1 MQATAARWLTL
12 SFGASMLL
20 AGCSGDARSP
30 IIDGGGVPGSCEVD
44 NGGCSITPM
53 VACGT
58 SDRGVVCGACPSDYR
73 GDGRVC
79 TSLIRVDEC
88 ARGSDN
94 CAATAMCV
102 NTPGAYICTCHR
114 GFAGNGVTCAHVGCE
129 AAADCDDDV
138 ACTVDSCSASGSCL
152 HAPTSALC
160 GAETSCNP
168 VSGCV
173 AGAACSSPADCADSD
188 PCTLETC
195 NASTGTCEFQ
205 VADSDQDGEVPWV
218 CGGTDCNDAD
228 DDVGS
233 SRLETCGNRVDDDC
247 DGVVDND
254 ATLLSDPLTLLSSE
268 SHCGACGRA
277 CAQGETCNQGAC
289 LGCPSTP
296 GAPCCGAAC
305 VSTDTCSATGAPS
318 LYRIDMLRV
327 PSAAEAEAGAIVG
340 HDLDDAWNACGAP
353 DYAGS
358 VDNSLIDLVGLLAWL
373 NRADPYSFQDEI
385 SASLDCVASGPTC
398 ARLDLFVLVQTG
410 TGCLRIEIQ
419 DAAGNTLDG
428 PFAGTPS
435 AGGDFIGRAS
445 SFTLAIP
452 QRTAAGTVML
462 NFRIYDVTVSGTL
475 SQESLTNLIVGGA
488 MDPTDLGNMLVA
500 LIPIIGGGVNYQD
513 HLSTVP
519 DVLSDLFVGSFCSR
533 MSVGLLGSG
542 SLVPD

>member
-218 CGGTDCNDAD
+218 WWHGLQRRRRRR
-228 DDVGS
+228 
-233 SRLETCGNRVDDDC
+233 RLEPPRDLRQPG
-247 DGVVDND
+247 
-254 ATLLSDPLTLLSSE
+254 
-268 SHCGACGRA
+268 GR
-277 CAQGETCNQGAC
+277 
-289 LGCPSTP
+289 
-296 GAPCCGAAC
+296 
-305 VSTDTCSATGAPS
+305 
-318 LYRIDMLRV
+318 RLRRRR
-327 PSAAEAEAGAIVG
+327 GQRR
-340 HDLDDAWNACGAP
+340 D
-353 DYAGS
+353 
-358 VDNSLIDLVGLLAWL
+358 
-373 NRADPYSFQDEI
+373 
-385 SASLDCVASGPTC
+385 ASLRPVDAPELGVSLRSVRAS
-398 ARLDLFVLVQTG
+398 
-410 TGCLRIEIQ
+410 LR
-419 DAAGNTLDG
+419 
-428 PFAGTPS
+428 
-435 AGGDFIGRAS
+435 AGGDLQPGRVPRVS
-445 SFTLAIP
+445 EHTG
-452 QRTAAGTVML
+452 RTVL
-462 NFRIYDVTVSGTL
+462 R
-475 SQESLTNLIVGGA
+475 
-488 MDPTDLGNMLVA
+488 
-500 LIPIIGGGVNYQD
+500 GGVRLDRHVQR
-513 HLSTVP
+513 HW
-519 DVLSDLFVGSFCSR
+519 R
-533 MSVGLLGSG
+533 SVSVSHRHAPCPLRRGGRG
-542 SLVPD
+542 GRHRGP